1 MSQKLK
7 SHFSKERIRQL
18 AAETNFVKR
27 YRSIKPEEL
36 FWSLVQSFSS
46 HQVEQLA
53 DLHRAFA
60 QDSGQNVSYSAFYDQ
75 LSKPAF
81 FEFMTA
87 LYQEQVSQLYIEQY
101 SKIPQV
107 FSRFKDVRL
116 HDGSS
121 WAINSVLK
129 ELYPGRFTKVSP
141 AAIEIHATYSLATMS
156 YEKVVIAPDKQSEHD
171 FIPDGEAGVLHIF
184 DRGYV
189 NLAKLEAMGSI
200 GGYYLVR
207 SKENCNP
214 VIRKVVAGSAYQNK
228 CWSQKKFKQRK
239 LKKGKDYDF
248 QVEMKGSE
256 GQVFSLRLV
265 KLWNPKAKKHTGF
278 LTNLSSEQVTCC
290 EIGNL
295 YRLRWQIELSFKEL
309 KSYSGLKRF
318 QTANE
323 HIIEGFIVLSILVLH
338 LRRYLVFCAESL
350 KPSCRLSVHKAA
362 ISAHNF
368 MPNFVK
374 SMMGGCSNLKAVL
387 VEIFCY
393 LQANTRFS
401 NSKRKNS
408 FDAFDLQK
416 TMLTLG
422 LEA

>member
-1 MSQKLK
+1 M
-7 SHFSKERIRQL
+7 
-18 AAETNFVKR
+18 
-27 YRSIKPEEL
+27 
-36 FWSLVQSFSS
+36 
-46 HQVEQLA
+46 
-53 DLHRAFA
+53 
-60 QDSGQNVSYSAFYDQ
+60 
-75 LSKPAF
+75 
-81 FEFMTA
+81 
-87 LYQEQVSQLYIEQY
+87 
-101 SKIPQV
+101 
-107 FSRFKDVRL
+107 
-116 HDGSS
+116 
-121 WAINSVLK
+121 
-129 ELYPGRFTKVSP
+129 SP
-141 AAIEIHATYSLATMS
+141 AAIEIHATYSLVSMA
-156 YEKVVIAPDKQSEHD
+156 YQNVVIAADTQSEHD
-171 FIPDGEAGVLHIF
+171 FIPDGEPGVLHIF

-189 NLAKLEAMGSI
+189 NLAKLEAMGVV
-200 GGYYLVR
+200 GGHYLVR

-214 VIRKVVAGSAYQNK
+214 MIRGIVGGSAYQK
-228 CWSQKKFKQRK
+228 KHWSQKKLKQRK

-248 QVEMKGSE
+248 QIEMKGSE
-256 GQVFSLRLV
+256 GQTFSLRLV

-278 LTNLSSEQVTCC
+278 LTNLSSEQVTCR

-350 KPSCRLSVHKAA
+350 KSSCRLSVHKAA

-401 NSKRKNS
+401 NPKRKNS
-408 FDAFDLQK
+408 FDAFDLEK

>member
-1 MSQKLK
+1 M
-7 SHFSKERIRQL
+7 
-18 AAETNFVKR
+18 
-27 YRSIKPEEL
+27 
-36 FWSLVQSFSS
+36 
-46 HQVEQLA
+46 
-53 DLHRAFA
+53 
-60 QDSGQNVSYSAFYDQ
+60 
-75 LSKPAF
+75 
-81 FEFMTA
+81 
-87 LYQEQVSQLYIEQY
+87 
-101 SKIPQV
+101 
-107 FSRFKDVRL
+107 
-116 HDGSS
+116 
-121 WAINSVLK
+121 
-129 ELYPGRFTKVSP
+129 SP
-141 AAIEIHATYSLATMS
+141 AAIEIHATYSLVSMA
-156 YEKVVIAPDKQSEHD
+156 YQNVVIAADTQSEHD
-171 FIPDGEAGVLHIF
+171 FIPDGEPGVLHIF

-189 NLAKLEAMGSI
+189 NLAKLETMGVV
-200 GGYYLVR
+200 GGHYLVR

-214 VIRKVVAGSAYQNK
+214 MIRGIVGGSAYQK
-228 CWSQKKFKQRK
+228 KHWSQKKLKQRK

-248 QVEMKGSE
+248 QIEMKGSE
-256 GQVFSLRLV
+256 GQTFSLRLV

-278 LTNLSSEQVTCC
+278 LTNLSSEQVTCR

-350 KPSCRLSVHKAA
+350 KSSCRLSVHKAA

-401 NSKRKNS
+401 NPKRKNS
-408 FDAFDLQK
+408 FDAFDLEK